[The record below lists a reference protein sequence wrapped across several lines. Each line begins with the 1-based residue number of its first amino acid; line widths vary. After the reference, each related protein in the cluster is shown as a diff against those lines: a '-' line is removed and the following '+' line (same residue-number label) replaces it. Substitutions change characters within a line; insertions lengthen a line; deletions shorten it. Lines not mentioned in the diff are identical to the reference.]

1 MKLAPVVFAAFILV
15 AFALAA
21 QAPSAASMPP
31 VVVSTVPQSGDLA
44 VDPAIKEIRVT
55 FSKEMMTNE
64 MWSWVQVN
72 EGTFPKVV
80 AKSHYLQDKRTCVL
94 PVRLDPGKSY
104 IIWVNFESHNS
115 FRDLANRP
123 AVPYLLAFQ
132 TRQ

>member
-1 MKLAPVVFAAFILV
+1 MKLAPAVSAAFILV

-44 VDPAIKEIRVT
+44 VDPTIKENRVT

-94 PVRLDPGKSY
+94 PVKLDPGKSY
-104 IIWVNFESHNS
+104 IIWVNSESHNS

>member
-1 MKLAPVVFAAFILV
+1 MKLAPAVFAAFILV

-44 VDPAIKEIRVT
+44 VDPTIKENRVT

-80 AKSHYLQDKRTCVL
+80 AKSHYLQDKRTCVF
-94 PVRLDPGKSY
+94 PVKLALGKSY
-104 IIWVNFESHNS
+104 II
-115 FRDLANRP
+115 
-123 AVPYLLAFQ
+123 
-132 TRQ
+132 

>member
-1 MKLAPVVFAAFILV
+1 MKLAPAVSAAFILV

-44 VDPAIKEIRVT
+44 VDPTIKEIRVT

-80 AKSHYLQDKRTCVL
+80 AISHYLQDKRTCVL
-94 PVRLDPGKSY
+94 PVKLDPGKSY
-104 IIWVNFESHNS
+104 IIWVNSESHNS

>member
-1 MKLAPVVFAAFILV
+1 MKLAPAVSAAFILV

-72 EGTFPKVV
+72 EATFPKVV

-94 PVRLDPGKSY
+94 PVKLEPGNSY
-104 IIWVNFESHNS
+104 IIWVNSESHNS